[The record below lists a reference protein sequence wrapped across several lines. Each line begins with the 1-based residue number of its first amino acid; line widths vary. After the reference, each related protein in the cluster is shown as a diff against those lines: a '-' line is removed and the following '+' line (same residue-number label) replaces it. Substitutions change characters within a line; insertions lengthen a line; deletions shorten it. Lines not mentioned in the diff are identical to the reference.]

1 MDTISNQSSILPAVD
16 DPRVVRR
23 RSWRMLKD
31 KLVRHGMTFGG
42 ISIILA
48 IVLIFFYLLYVV
60 YPILMPADMH
70 QAQEFVMPAGQ
81 EKGKTLYIATEEKA
95 EVGVRFTDQGYIVFF
110 SLHNG
115 AVLKEQAVSLPADT
129 SITSIGMSDTAKR
142 VVAFGLSNGTAIVVQ
157 HNYAITYPNDKALIT
172 PEIAYPLGEEAI
184 VVDEQGRALTHL
196 AIQIGEEANTLA
208 AVTKDNQFILSGF
221 VKETS
226 FIDESVSL
234 EKVSSSL
241 DLHSAV
247 ITHILVDKEQR
258 ISYLADTEGRIHSID
273 ISDPAAPVVMSKT
286 SVVNPTQKITAL
298 SFLTGDISLV
308 IGRDDGIVMQWFP
321 VRSDTGD
328 KILRKIRE
336 FDQQQGQSI
345 TGIIAEERRKG
356 FAVFDASGRV
366 GIYHSTAHNNLILDS
381 ITDKNIAVA
390 AFSPRADVLV
400 TEDTQGHYKTWDVE
414 NEHPEVSWSALWN
427 KVWYE
432 SYDEPAYIWQ
442 SSSASN
448 DFEPKFSLTP
458 LAFGTLKA
466 AFYAMIVAVP
476 LAILGAIYAAYFMA
490 PQMRRV
496 VKPTIEI
503 MEALPTVIL
512 GFLAGLWLAPVV
524 ESHLA
529 GVFIMFIL
537 IPISVFLSAYLWRFA
552 PKSLRYRLGAGWEG
566 ALLIPVILL
575 VAWFS
580 FAISPVIEN
589 LFFGGSMTQWLE
601 SIGIGFD
608 QRNALVV
615 GMTMGLAVIP
625 SIFSIAEDAIFSVPK
640 HLTTGSLALGATP
653 WQTMIRVVLL
663 TASPGIFSAIMIG
676 LGRAVGETMIVLMAT
691 GNTPVMDFS
700 IFQGLRTLSA
710 NIAVEMPES
719 EVGSTHY
726 RILFLA
732 ALTLFMFTFFF
743 NTVAEVIRQRLRR
756 KYSSL

>member
-23 RSWRMLKD
+23 RNWRMLKD
-31 KLVRHGMTFGG
+31 KLVRHSMTFGG

-48 IVLIFFYLLYVV
+48 IVLIFFYLVYIV

-70 QAQEFVMPAGQ
+70 QAQEFVMPAGK

-95 EVGVRFTDQGYIVFF
+95 EVGVRFTDKGHIIFF
-110 SLHNG
+110 SLHTG
-115 AVLKEQAVSLPADT
+115 AVLKEQTIAVPDNA
-129 SITSIGMSDTAKR
+129 SITSIAMSDTAKR
-142 VVAFGLSNGTAIVVQ
+142 VVAFGLSNGKAIVIQ

-172 PEIAYPLGEEAI
+172 PEIAYPLGEEAV
-184 VVDEQGRALTHL
+184 VVDEQSRSLTHL

-208 AVTKDNQFILSGF
+208 AVTADNQFILSGLT
-221 VKETS
+221 KETS

-234 EKVSSSL
+234 EKTSSSL
-241 DLHSAV
+241 DLHAAV

-273 ISDPAAPVVMSKT
+273 ISDPATPVVISKT
-286 SVVNPTQKITAL
+286 SVVNPIQKITAL
-298 SFLTGDISLV
+298 SFLTGDISLI
-308 IGRDDGIVMQWFP
+308 IGRDDGMVMQWFP
-321 VRSDTGD
+321 VRSETGD
-328 KILRKIRE
+328 KVLTKIRE
-336 FDQQQGQSI
+336 FDQQKGQAI

-366 GIYHSTAHNNLILDS
+366 GIYHSTAHNNLILKT
-381 ITDKNIAVA
+381 ITSKNIAVA

-400 TEDTQGHYKTWDVE
+400 TENTQGHYTTWDIE

-476 LAILGAIYAAYFMA
+476 LAIFGAIYAAYFMA

-524 ESHLA
+524 EAHLA
-529 GVFIMFIL
+529 GVFLMFLL
-537 IPISVFLSAYLWRFA
+537 IPISVFISAYLWRFA
-552 PKSLRYRLGAGWEG
+552 PKALVYRLGAGWEG
-566 ALLIPVILL
+566 ALLIPVILF
-575 VAWFS
+575 VGWFS

-601 SIGIGFD
+601 SAGIGFD